1 MKKNL
6 GAVDLLDEA
15 RDFETQKLQ
24 NIYGVGMNFERSGR
38 ALLIPVQDSSGSELP
53 HFSVQKNLASVR
65 WWCLSQKENLLNFW
79 IPI

>member
-24 NIYGVGMNFERSGR
+24 NIYGAGMKMADKRAGIGRNCPPLNLFTRLVRRSR
-38 ALLIPVQDSSGSELP
+38 
-53 HFSVQKNLASVR
+53 
-65 WWCLSQKENLLNFW
+65 
-79 IPI
+79 

>member
-24 NIYGVGMNFERSGR
+24 NIYGAGMKVLKDLVLFQMN
-38 ALLIPVQDSSGSELP
+38 SE
-53 HFSVQKNLASVR
+53 F
-65 WWCLSQKENLLNFW
+65 F
-79 IPI
+79 

>member
-24 NIYGVGMNFERSGR
+24 NIYGAGMKIVLICVGE
-38 ALLIPVQDSSGSELP
+38 QHP
-53 HFSVQKNLASVR
+53 HKI
-65 WWCLSQKENLLNFW
+65 CLRPE
-79 IPI
+79 